1 MVDIFSS
8 DDYRKTLKQKLKDLQ
23 LRKPALTWR
32 SIAAQ
37 IPMQYTYLS
46 RALNNE
52 QTHLSEDHLFTTC
65 RALEFFPNEIEFIL
79 LQRAYAVSQDE
90 IRKEHLFKRLQQI
103 RSEKKLNSE
112 TKELDSSSVLDEMNF
127 LFEPYCVVVQVAL
140 AVPEFKKDPRKLC
153 QPLGLSIARL
163 REILRVLA
171 RAGFIELD
179 EDGLTIKKSTN
190 PRLHFGRGH
199 ALMRFHQA
207 LLKNQVQSKLMTM
220 PEEQKDSKIF
230 TFTMDDDGFE
240 KVKDEFQNFI
250 KRVEKIAKD
259 ARHKSVFQLNFD
271 LFKWF

>member
-1 MVDIFSS
+1 MVDIYASE
-8 DDYRKTLKQKLKDLQ
+8 DYRRTLKEKLKDVQ
-23 LRKPALTWR
+23 ARKPALTWR

-52 QTHLSEDHLFTTC
+52 QTHLSEDHLFTAC
-65 RALEFFPNEIEFIL
+65 RALEFFPAETEFIL
-79 LQRAYAVSQDE
+79 LQRAHATASDQ
-90 IRKEHLFKRLQQI
+90 IRKEHIFKKLEQI
-103 RSEKKLNSE
+103 RSENKLNVDSRV
-112 TKELDSSSVLDEMNF
+112 LDSSSILDEMNF

-140 AVPEFKKDPRKLC
+140 AVPEYRNDPRKLC
-153 QPLGLSIARL
+153 QHLGFSISRL

-220 PEEQKDSKIF
+220 PEEQKESKIF

-240 KVKDEFQNFI
+240 KVKSEFHEFI
-250 KRVEKIAKD
+250 KKVEKIAKD